1 MAHVVIDLDGTIS
14 AAPIECQALCSSLM
28 ATGHR
33 VTVLTG
39 AGDTDANQQ
48 MWDKKAQY
56 LSSLGMAESY
66 SDMTVVTGNVP
77 EQKLAYCRENS
88 VDIAIDNSKENAR
101 AMTAYVPLVLVPWA
115 TRV

>member
-1 MAHVVIDLDGTIS
+1 MAHVVIDLDGTIGS
-14 AAPIECQALCSSLM
+14 APIECQTLCSSLV

-39 AGDTDANQQ
+39 AGDGEANQQ
-48 MWDKKAQY
+48 MWDKKASY

-66 SDMTVVTGNVP
+66 TDMTVVTGNVL
-77 EQKLAYCRENS
+77 EQKLAYCQSNS

-101 AMTAYVPLVLVPWA
+101 SMTGCVPLVLVPWA
-115 TRV
+115 SRV

>member
-14 AAPIECQALCSSLM
+14 SAPIECHTLCSSLI
-28 ATGHR
+28 AAGHR

-39 AGDTDANQQ
+39 AGDAMADQQ
-48 MWDKKAQY
+48 LWDKKAGY

-66 SDMTVVTGNVP
+66 TDMTVVTGNVP
-77 EQKLAYCRENS
+77 EQKLAYCQNNQ

-101 AMTAYVPLVLVPWA
+101 AMTQCVPLVLVPWA
-115 TRV
+115 SRV